1 MIQRIQSLYLLI
13 VTALMAC
20 TLFLPIV
27 HVSTTHGELAL
38 QAFKPFGNEFY
49 GEASAFGWLFAV
61 MFIISTL
68 LPLVTIFLFK
78 YRKRQVG
85 LCAAQGVLL
94 VGAVVVVLLFYWLI
108 IPDILPADAVLSKR
122 LGWAF
127 IMPIVALIPTFLAG
141 RAIFRDEVLVRSL
154 DRIR

>member
-1 MIQRIQSLYLLI
+1 MIQRIQTLYLLLA
-13 VTALMAC
+13 TALMAC
-20 TLFLPIV
+20 TLFMPIA
-27 HVSTTHGELAL
+27 HVSTAQGELVL
-38 QAFKPFGNEFY
+38 QAFKPFG
-49 GEASAFGWLFAV
+49 GEMAFGWLFAAL
-61 MFIISTL
+61 FILATL

-85 LCAAQGVLL
+85 LCAAEGVLQL
-94 VGAVVVVLLFYWLI
+94 GAVVVILIFYWLI
-108 IPDILPADAVLSKR
+108 IPDILQDFTILSKS

-127 IMPIVALIPTFLAG
+127 IMPVAALIPTFLAG

>member
-1 MIQRIQSLYLLI
+1 MIQRIQTLYLLLA
-13 VTALMAC
+13 TALMAC
-20 TLFLPIV
+20 TLFMPIA
-27 HVSTTHGELAL
+27 HVSTAQGELVL
-38 QAFKPFGNEFY
+38 QAFKPFGSEM
-49 GEASAFGWLFAV
+49 AFGWIFAALFILA
-61 MFIISTL
+61 TL

-85 LCAAQGVLL
+85 LCAAEGVLQL
-94 VGAVVVVLLFYWLI
+94 GAVVVILLFYWLI
-108 IPDILPADAVLSKR
+108 IPDILQDFTILSKS

-127 IMPIVALIPTFLAG
+127 IMPVAALIPTFLAG

>member
-20 TLFLPIV
+20 TLFMPIAQV
-27 HVSTTHGELAL
+27 TTTEGVLTL
-38 QAFKPFGNEFY
+38 QAFKPFGDTM
-49 GEASAFGWLFAV
+49 AFAWLFAAL
-61 MFIISTL
+61 FIITTL

-85 LCAAQGVLL
+85 LCAAEGVLQLGCVAVIL
-94 VGAVVVVLLFYWLI
+94 VFYWVI
-108 IPDILPADAVLSKR
+108 IPDIFPADVILAKR

-127 IMPIVALIPTFLAG
+127 IMPVVSLIPTFLAG

>member
-1 MIQRIQSLYLLI
+1 M
-13 VTALMAC
+13 
-20 TLFLPIV
+20 PIA
-27 HVSTTHGELAL
+27 HVSTAQGELVL
-38 QAFKPFGNEFY
+38 QAFKPFGSEM
-49 GEASAFGWLFAV
+49 AFGWLFAAL
-61 MFIISTL
+61 FILATL

-85 LCAAQGVLL
+85 LCAAEGVLQL
-94 VGAVVVVLLFYWLI
+94 GAVVVILLFYWLI
-108 IPDILPADAVLSKR
+108 IPDILQDFTILSKS

-127 IMPIVALIPTFLAG
+127 IMPFVALIPTFLAG

>member
-1 MIQRIQSLYLLI
+1 M
-13 VTALMAC
+13 
-20 TLFLPIV
+20 
-27 HVSTTHGELAL
+27 
-38 QAFKPFGNEFY
+38 
-49 GEASAFGWLFAV
+49 
-61 MFIISTL
+61 
-68 LPLVTIFLFK
+68 TIFLFK

-85 LCAAQGVLL
+85 LCAAEGVLQL
-94 VGAVVVVLLFYWLI
+94 GSVIVILLFYWVI
-108 IPDILPADAVLSKR
+108 IPDILPAEVLLTKS

>member
-1 MIQRIQSLYLLI
+1 MIQRIQSLYLLV

-20 TLFLPIV
+20 ALFLPIA
-27 HVSTTHGELAL
+27 HVTINGETHTLTAFSWFGGTIGYAWIFAL
-38 QAFKPFGNEFY
+38 LFGV
-49 GEASAFGWLFAV
+49 A
-61 MFIISTL
+61 TL

-78 YRKRQVG
+78 HRKRQVG
-85 LCAAQGVLL
+85 LCAAEGVLQ
-94 VGAVVVVLLFYWLI
+94 VGAVLVILLFYWMI
-108 IPDILPADAVLSKR
+108 IPDICGASAVKA

>member
-1 MIQRIQSLYLLI
+1 MIQRIQTLYLLLA
-13 VTALMAC
+13 TALMAC
-20 TLFLPIV
+20 TLFMPIA
-27 HVSTTHGELAL
+27 HVSTAQGELVL
-38 QAFKPFGNEFY
+38 QAFKPFGSEM
-49 GEASAFGWLFAV
+49 AFGWLFAAL
-61 MFIISTL
+61 FILATL

-85 LCAAQGVLL
+85 LCAAEGVLQL
-94 VGAVVVVLLFYWLI
+94 GAVVVILLFYWLI
-108 IPDILPADAVLSKR
+108 IPDILQEFTILSKS

-127 IMPIVALIPTFLAG
+127 IMPVAALIPTFLAG

>member
-1 MIQRIQSLYLLI
+1 MIQRIQTLYLLLA
-13 VTALMAC
+13 TALMAC
-20 TLFLPIV
+20 TLFMPIA
-27 HVSTTHGELAL
+27 HVSTAQGELVL
-38 QAFKPFGNEFY
+38 QAFKPFGSEM
-49 GEASAFGWLFAV
+49 AFGWLFAAL
-61 MFIISTL
+61 FILATL

-85 LCAAQGVLL
+85 LCAAEGVLQL
-94 VGAVVVVLLFYWLI
+94 GAVVVILLFYWLI
-108 IPDILPADAVLSKR
+108 IPDILQDFTILSKS

-127 IMPIVALIPTFLAG
+127 IMPVAALIPTFLAG

>member
-1 MIQRIQSLYLLI
+1 
-13 VTALMAC
+13 MAC
-20 TLFLPIV
+20 TLFMPIA
-27 HVSTTHGELAL
+27 HVSTAQGELVL
-38 QAFKPFGNEFY
+38 QAFKPFGSEM
-49 GEASAFGWLFAV
+49 AFGWLFAAL
-61 MFIISTL
+61 FILATL

-85 LCAAQGVLL
+85 LCAAEGVLQL
-94 VGAVVVVLLFYWLI
+94 GAVVVILLFYWLI
-108 IPDILPADAVLSKR
+108 IPDILQDFTILSKS

-127 IMPIVALIPTFLAG
+127 IMPVAALIPTFLAG

>member
-20 TLFLPIV
+20 TLFMPIA
-27 HVSTTHGELAL
+27 HVTTTQGELTL
-38 QAFKPFGNEFY
+38 QAFKPFG
-49 GEASAFGWLFAV
+49 GEAAFGWLFAAL
-61 MFIISTL
+61 FIITTL
-68 LPLVTIFLFK
+68 LPFVIIFLFK
-78 YRKRQVG
+78 YRNRQVG
-85 LCAAQGVLL
+85 LCAAEGVLQ
-94 VGAVVVVLLFYWLI
+94 VGSVIVILLFYWLI
-108 IPDILPADAVLSKR
+108 IPDILPADVILSKR

>member
-1 MIQRIQSLYLLI
+1 MIQRIQSLYLLL

-27 HVSTTHGELAL
+27 HVSTKHGELAL

-49 GEASAFGWLFAV
+49 GETSAFGWLFAV
-61 MFIISTL
+61 MFILSTL

-85 LCAAQGVLL
+85 LCAAQGVL
-94 VGAVVVVLLFYWLI
+94 VVVLLFYWLI
-108 IPDILPADAVLSKR
+108 IPDILPADAVISKR

>member
-1 MIQRIQSLYLLI
+1 MIQRIQTLYLLLA
-13 VTALMAC
+13 TALMAC
-20 TLFLPIV
+20 TLFMPIA
-27 HVSTTHGELAL
+27 HVSTAQGELVL
-38 QAFKPFGNEFY
+38 QAFKPFGSEM
-49 GEASAFGWLFAV
+49 AFGWLFAAL
-61 MFIISTL
+61 FILATL

-85 LCAAQGVLL
+85 LCAAEGVLQL
-94 VGAVVVVLLFYWLI
+94 GAVVVILLFYWLI
-108 IPDILPADAVLSKR
+108 IPDILQDFTILSKS

-127 IMPIVALIPTFLAG
+127 IMPVAALVPTFLAG

>member
-1 MIQRIQSLYLLI
+1 MIQRIQTLYLLLA
-13 VTALMAC
+13 TALMAC
-20 TLFLPIV
+20 TLFMPIV
-27 HVSTTHGELAL
+27 HVSTAQGELVL
-38 QAFKPFGNEFY
+38 QAFKPFGSEM
-49 GEASAFGWLFAV
+49 AFGWLFAAL
-61 MFIISTL
+61 FILATL

-85 LCAAQGVLL
+85 LCAAEGVLQL
-94 VGAVVVVLLFYWLI
+94 GAVVVILLFYWLI
-108 IPDILPADAVLSKR
+108 IPDILQDFTILSKS

-127 IMPIVALIPTFLAG
+127 IMPVAALIPTFLAG

>member
-1 MIQRIQSLYLLI
+1 MIQRIQTLYLMLA
-13 VTALMAC
+13 TALMAC
-20 TLFLPIV
+20 TLFMPIA
-27 HVSTTHGELAL
+27 HVSTAQGELVL
-38 QAFKPFGNEFY
+38 QAFKPFGSEM
-49 GEASAFGWLFAV
+49 AFGWLFAAL
-61 MFIISTL
+61 FILATL

-85 LCAAQGVLL
+85 LCAAEGVLQL
-94 VGAVVVVLLFYWLI
+94 GAVVVILLFYWLI
-108 IPDILPADAVLSKR
+108 IPDILQDFTILSKS

-127 IMPIVALIPTFLAG
+127 IMPVAALVPTFLAG

>member
-1 MIQRIQSLYLLI
+1 MIQRIQSLYLLLA
-13 VTALMAC
+13 TALMAC
-20 TLFLPIV
+20 TLFMPIA
-27 HVSTTHGELAL
+27 HVSTAQGELVL
-38 QAFKPFGNEFY
+38 QAFKPFGSEM
-49 GEASAFGWLFAV
+49 AFGWLFAAL
-61 MFIISTL
+61 FILATL

-85 LCAAQGVLL
+85 LCAAEGVLQL
-94 VGAVVVVLLFYWLI
+94 GAVVVILLFYWLI
-108 IPDILPADAVLSKR
+108 IPDILQDFTILSKS

-127 IMPIVALIPTFLAG
+127 IMPVAALIPTFLAG

>member
-1 MIQRIQSLYLLI
+1 MIQRIQTLYLLLT
-13 VTALMAC
+13 TALMAC
-20 TLFLPIV
+20 TLFMPIA
-27 HVSTTHGELAL
+27 HVSTAQGELVL
-38 QAFKPFGNEFY
+38 QAFKPFGSEM
-49 GEASAFGWLFAV
+49 AFGWLFAAL
-61 MFIISTL
+61 FILATL

-85 LCAAQGVLL
+85 LCAAEGVLQL
-94 VGAVVVVLLFYWLI
+94 GAVVVILLFYWLI
-108 IPDILPADAVLSKR
+108 IPDILQDFTILSKS

-127 IMPIVALIPTFLAG
+127 IMPVAALIPTFLAG

>member
-1 MIQRIQSLYLLI
+1 MIQRIQTLYLLLA
-13 VTALMAC
+13 TALMAC
-20 TLFLPIV
+20 TLFMPIA
-27 HVSTTHGELAL
+27 HVSTAQGELVL
-38 QAFKPFGNEFY
+38 QAFKPFGSEM
-49 GEASAFGWLFAV
+49 AFGWLFAAL
-61 MFIISTL
+61 FIFATL

-85 LCAAQGVLL
+85 LCAAEGVLQL
-94 VGAVVVVLLFYWLI
+94 GAVVVILLFYWLI
-108 IPDILPADAVLSKR
+108 IPDILQDFTIRYKS

-127 IMPIVALIPTFLAG
+127 IMPVAALIPTFLAG

>member
-1 MIQRIQSLYLLI
+1 MIQRIQTLYLLLA
-13 VTALMAC
+13 TALMAC
-20 TLFLPIV
+20 TLFMPIA
-27 HVSTTHGELAL
+27 HVSTAQGELVL
-38 QAFKPFGNEFY
+38 QAFKPFGSEMT
-49 GEASAFGWLFAV
+49 FGWLFAV
-61 MFIISTL
+61 LFILATL

-85 LCAAQGVLL
+85 LCAAEGVLQL
-94 VGAVVVVLLFYWLI
+94 GAVVVILLFYWLI
-108 IPDILPADAVLSKR
+108 IPDILQDFTILSKS

-127 IMPIVALIPTFLAG
+127 IMPVAALIPTFLAG

>member
-1 MIQRIQSLYLLI
+1 MIQRIQTLYLLLA
-13 VTALMAC
+13 TALMAC
-20 TLFLPIV
+20 TLFMPIA
-27 HVSTTHGELAL
+27 HVSTAQGELVL
-38 QAFKPFGNEFY
+38 QAFKPFGSEM
-49 GEASAFGWLFAV
+49 AFGWLFAAL
-61 MFIISTL
+61 FILATL

-85 LCAAQGVLL
+85 LCAAEGVLQL
-94 VGAVVVVLLFYWLI
+94 GAVVVILLFYWLI
-108 IPDILPADAVLSKR
+108 IHDILQDFTILSKS

-127 IMPIVALIPTFLAG
+127 IMPVAALVPTFLAG